1 MGGEGLAG
9 TNASSSHD
17 SAVSKCSKI
26 LRIPTKYRARP
37 PKVLFS
43 HVQPRPRDLPVGP
56 DRDHSHEP
64 TVANRPRR
72 QVPGPLG
79 SEGAGGV
86 RRAAGPDVNGASS
99 RERTFLPSF

>member
-1 MGGEGLAG
+1 MGGEGRAG

-37 PKVLFS
+37 PKALLF
-43 HVQPRPRDLPVGP
+43 HAQPRPRDLPVGP

-86 RRAAGPDVNGASS
+86 RRAARPDVDGSSS
-99 RERTFLPSF
+99 RERTIIPTI